1 MTVREPVGPGVGV
14 EPGTGVA
21 APPGPPYALSAR
33 LTAEFIGTAFLLIG
47 VVGSGIMAQRMS
59 GDAGLMLLENTL
71 ATVGVLAALI
81 LALGPISGAHFNPAV
96 TLAARLLGAIDS
108 ATALAYVAVQVV
120 GAALGTMVANL
131 MFDLDPVFWS
141 TTARSDASLVGAE
154 VVATFGLVAFIFTT
168 VATENAGAVS
178 ATVAAY
184 IGGAYWFTS
193 STSFANPAVTVA
205 RTLSDTFAGI
215 APASAPGFIAA
226 QLVGTVLAVI
236 AVRVMTAPATG

>member
-1 MTVREPVGPGVGV
+1 MSTDRQY
-14 EPGTGVA
+14 T
-21 APPGPPYALSAR
+21 LQAR
-33 LTAEFIGTAFLLIG
+33 LTAEFIGTMFLLIG
-47 VVGSGIMAQRMS
+47 VIGSGIMAERLS
-59 GDAGLMLLENTL
+59 DDVGLQLLENTL

-96 TLAARLLGAIDS
+96 TLAARLSGGIES
-108 ATALAYVAVQVV
+108 ATAIAYVVVQVV
-120 GAALGTMVANL
+120 GAALGTMIANL
-131 MFDLDPVFWS
+131 MFDLDPVFLS
-141 TTARSDASLVGAE
+141 TKDRSAGALVGAE

-168 VATENAGAVS
+168 VATENAKAVS

-193 STSFANPAVTVA
+193 STSFANPAVTLA

-226 QLVGTVLAVI
+226 QLVGTVLAVV
-236 AVRVMTAPATG
+236 AVRVMTATEPELG